1 MLGSWEQVIPHRVLA
16 AHWKARAIHCTQS
29 TAENAQGD
37 RKTAKTQDLQ
47 GQELQGQFWNVGF
60 FKINKQT
67 NKQPKNN
74 TQIVTESGTS
84 VNTRRGVWSCLRL
97 SIPADCMVLPAADSF
112 CDCVTFGILGI
123 FQRVYKYQGLISWS
137 VVVDHLGV
145 LCGLLVVV
153 FKEETRSQIQRS
165 FFALYSLFSPMY

>member
-97 SIPADCMVLPAADSF
+97 SIPADCMVLPAAESF

-123 FQRVYKYQGLISWS
+123 FQRAYKCQSPDGCGWWGLVA
-137 VVVDHLGV
+137 VVVLKKEITTKKLDSEISLHTSPPHL
-145 LCGLLVVV
+145 
-153 FKEETRSQIQRS
+153 S
-165 FFALYSLFSPMY
+165 FSPTQ

>member
-97 SIPADCMVLPAADSF
+97 SIPADCMVLPAAESF

-123 FQRVYKYQGLISWS
+123 FQRVYKCQSP
-137 VVVDHLGV
+137 D
-145 LCGLLVVV
+145 
-153 FKEETRSQIQRS
+153 RSD
-165 FFALYSLFSPMY
+165 